1 MMNSKDRT
9 EPNHHGGTVGMH
21 STAPDYTRP
30 QQTQEHTK
38 ADRLSLRPTSQRP
51 LQRYRDGGRSGG
63 PSLHARFQVAS
74 LVSQWELAVPSKSQ
88 QTKIMIPRAKR
99 KITTKPGELEWPPP
113 EGSI

>member
-1 MMNSKDRT
+1 MGALS
-9 EPNHHGGTVGMH
+9 ECTVL
-21 STAPDYTRP
+21 SAPDYTRP
-30 QQTQEHTK
+30 QHTQEHTK
-38 ADRLSLRPTSQRP
+38 ADRRSLRPTSQSLLRP

-99 KITTKPGELEWPPP
+99 KIMTKPGELEWPPP